1 MYDELLR
8 AMEQYFDEV
17 KVLKR
22 GARGTVTLVRHRQT
36 GQRYVFRRFDGAADV
51 YRRLLTVS
59 SPYLPRVE
67 EVAES
72 HGRVAALDFPPRK
85 ARRMEDLGFLPGQ
98 QVTALHTPPFGGIT
112 AYQVLDTVI
121 ALRDTDAS
129 RITLYTLQDEKDD
142 VL

>member
-1 MYDELLR
+1 MTYTLAQRPPDES
-8 AMEQYFDEV
+8 
-17 KVLKR
+17 
-22 GARGTVTLVRHRQT
+22 GG
-36 GQRYVFRRFDGAADV
+36 
-51 YRRLLTVS
+51 
-59 SPYLPRVE
+59 
-67 EVAES
+67 
-72 HGRVAALDFPPRK
+72 VAALDFPPRK

-98 QVTALHTPPFGGIT
+98 RVTALHTVPFGGIT

>member
-1 MYDELLR
+1 MIVPKYFEDFDHLHVNTMPNR
-8 AMEQYFDEV
+8 AYYIP
-17 KVLKR
+17 
-22 GARGTVTLVRHRQT
+22 A
-36 GQRYVFRRFDGAADV
+36 
-51 YRRLLTVS
+51 S
-59 SPYLPRVE
+59 
-67 EVAES
+67 
-72 HGRVAALDFPPRK
+72 
-85 ARRMEDLGFLPGQ
+85 RRMEDLGFLTGQ

>member
-1 MYDELLR
+1 MIVPKYFEDFDHLHVNTMPNR
-8 AMEQYFDEV
+8 AYYIP
-17 KVLKR
+17 
-22 GARGTVTLVRHRQT
+22 A
-36 GQRYVFRRFDGAADV
+36 
-51 YRRLLTVS
+51 S
-59 SPYLPRVE
+59 
-67 EVAES
+67 
-72 HGRVAALDFPPRK
+72 
-85 ARRMEDLGFLPGQ
+85 RRMEDLGFLPGQ

>member
-1 MYDELLR
+1 MTY
-8 AMEQYFDEV
+8 
-17 KVLKR
+17 
-22 GARGTVTLVRHRQT
+22 TLAQ
-36 GQRYVFRRFDGAADV
+36 
-51 YRRLLTVS
+51 
-59 SPYLPRVE
+59 LPPG
-67 EVAES
+67 ES
-72 HGRVAALDFPPRK
+72 GRVAALDFPPRK
-85 ARRMEDLGFLPGQ
+85 ARRMEELVENREAADRFLPGQ

>member
-1 MYDELLR
+1 MTHD
-8 AMEQYFDEV
+8 V
-17 KVLKR
+17 
-22 GARGTVTLVRHRQT
+22 
-36 GQRYVFRRFDGAADV
+36 YVGAAAFW
-51 YRRLLTVS
+51 RKR
-59 SPYLPRVE
+59 PRGRAGLPAPE
-67 EVAES
+67 
-72 HGRVAALDFPPRK
+72 G
-85 ARRMEDLGFLPGQ
+85 RRMEDLGFLPGQ

>member
-1 MYDELLR
+1 MTY
-8 AMEQYFDEV
+8 
-17 KVLKR
+17 
-22 GARGTVTLVRHRQT
+22 TLAQ
-36 GQRYVFRRFDGAADV
+36 
-51 YRRLLTVS
+51 
-59 SPYLPRVE
+59 LPPG
-67 EVAES
+67 ES
-72 HGRVAALDFPPRK
+72 GRVAALDFPPRK

-98 QVTALHTPPFGGIT
+98 QVTALNTPPFGGIT